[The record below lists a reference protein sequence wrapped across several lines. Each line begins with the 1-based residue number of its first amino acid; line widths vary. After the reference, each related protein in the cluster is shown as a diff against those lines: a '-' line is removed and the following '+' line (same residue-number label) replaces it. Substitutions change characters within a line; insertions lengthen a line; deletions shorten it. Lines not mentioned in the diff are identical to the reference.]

1 MRRWNP
7 NSQPEG
13 YLFLLPSLLG
23 VLAFTAFPV
32 IFAIAISFTQW
43 NLTSPPQF
51 IGLGNFTNLFTQDV
65 LFGQVVSNMI
75 VYVLAI
81 VPLQIAL
88 SLLLALALN
97 RPLRSM
103 KIFRGIYYMPVIT
116 TIVAAALVFQFMFD
130 RDYGLINAPIW
141 WLGDVLNTPVNP
153 PNWLGSS
160 QWSKAAV
167 IVLVLWKNVG
177 FTTIL
182 FLAGLQ
188 TIPKELH
195 EAAMID
201 GAGRRQRL
209 FSITLPLLSPT
220 TFFIVVILVIGAFRL
235 FDEPFVMTRGG
246 PAGSSLT
253 AVMYIYQTAFQ
264 FSSMGK
270 ASALALVLFVV
281 ILAIT
286 LVQQRLQKRWVFYE
300 TGGE

>member
-13 YLFLLPSLLG
+13 YLFLLPSLIG

-32 IFAIAISFTQW
+32 IFAIVISFTQW
-43 NLTSPPQF
+43 NLTSPPVF

-65 LFGQVVSNMI
+65 LFGQVVSNMV
-75 VYVLAI
+75 VYVLVI
-81 VPLQIAL
+81 VPLQTAI

-103 KIFRGIYYMPVIT
+103 KVFRGIYYMPVIT

-141 WLGDVLNTPVNP
+141 WLGDALNMRVDP

-167 IVLVLWKNVG
+167 IVLVLWKNIG

-264 FSSMGK
+264 YGSMGK

-281 ILAIT
+281 ILIIT
-286 LVQQRLQKRWVFYE
+286 LIQQRLQKRWVFYE
-300 TGGE
+300 TGAE